1 MLTLTQYKQIHNIEG
16 NEFPEFL
23 DVISWKENN
32 RKNRPRTTNNSDT
45 PNYIPPTKL
54 EILSQVKK
62 EYAIK
67 VKIYEEGI
75 RYYTIMRYDERK
87 LYLNR
92 KFHTKYIL
100 KLAEVQQEFEQ
111 EFKKEFEND
120 INFNIFNDL

>member
-1 MLTLTQYKQIHNIEG
+1 MISYEEYKKLNNIE
-16 NEFPEFL
+16 NNQYIEFL
-23 DVISWKENN
+23 DVSSWKENN

-62 EYAIK
+62 EYEIK
-67 VKIYEEGI
+67 VKIFEEGI
-75 RYYTIMRYDERK
+75 SFYTWNYDVRK

-92 KFHTKYIL
+92 NLYVKYIL
-100 KLAEVQQEFEQ
+100 KLAEVEREFQE
-111 EFKKEFEND
+111 EFKKEFKKD